1 MIIDRTTMNGIV
13 KEQHR
18 SPTPSSHL
26 GKRKRSASPAKVL
39 ANGSASLNPLRAHS
53 NIDNIIREVKQ

>member
-1 MIIDRTTMNGIV
+1 MNGIV

-26 GKRKRSASPAKVL
+26 GKRKRSASPEKVL